1 MTAWDFV
8 CASLQ
13 RLLDTGLALDPDTPL
28 RLRPLVG
35 RQVSVELVEGG
46 RLLLS
51 FTATGVTVTPLRGDD
66 DGDAQ
71 AHIRT
76 TPGALLAL
84 IRRRGEGT
92 EGFEFRGDVHT
103 VQAVRD
109 FFSGLEV
116 DWEAQLAR
124 VLGDIP
130 AHELGRVLRG
140 LGRWGGE
147 VLESARLNL
156 GEYLTEEG
164 RLLPP
169 RAEVRGF
176 VADVTVLRQDAD
188 RLAAHIARLERR
200 LGPRHQGGGG

>member
-1 MTAWDFV
+1 MTAWDLV
-8 CASLQ
+8 CTTLQ
-13 RLLDTGLALDPDTPL
+13 RLLDTVLALDPDTPL
-28 RLRPLVG
+28 RLRPLAG
-35 RQVSVELVEGG
+35 RQVSVELVDGG

-51 FTATGVTVTPLRGDD
+51 FTATGVTVTPLREED
-66 DGDAQ
+66 DGGAQ

-84 IRRRGEGT
+84 ARRRGEGA

-124 VLGDIP
+124 VVGDIP
-130 AHELGRVLRG
+130 AHEVGRLLRG
-140 LGRWGGE
+140 LGQWGGE

-176 VADVTVLRQDAD
+176 VEEVSVLRQDAD
-188 RLAAHIARLERR
+188 RLAARIARLERR
-200 LGPRHQGGGG
+200 HGQGSAGGGV